1 MAVHNT
7 GIEWTHIP
15 GFKGE
20 TWNPVVGCSVISP
33 GCTNCYAMR
42 LAGARLDG
50 NPNTPHYAGTT
61 RPSKAGP
68 VWSGKLAH
76 APEAAMMAPLR
87 WRKPR
92 AVFVNSMGDLFHED
106 APDWWIDL
114 VFAVMALCP
123 QHVFIILTKRSARM
137 RDYLETRTAQVMG
150 PDVKAMLASPLA
162 DALQRVSNWRGD
174 GAPMN
179 APLMLRYPD
188 TSSEAQS
195 RWPLPNVWL
204 GVSVEDQT
212 RADERIPDLLNTPAA
227 VRLVSC
233 EPLLGPLWLPSWL
246 PEVRDPYLEVQG
258 APMACLGCDD
268 GEGFAPPRCL
278 SATDPR
284 LACPENRAVI
294 IDHEGPE
301 DPETGGPQW
310 VHTERVTL
318 DWVIAGGESGKGA
331 RPVHP
336 DWIRSLRDQCAA
348 AGTPFFFKQWGDHAP
363 SELDEDGRLVPPMP
377 TLDLKGLQHWTGERF
392 ERPADD
398 ALAGDVFRP
407 GAVLTARVGKARAGR
422 VLDGQTHDAF
432 PAGIGEGV

>member
-1 MAVHNT
+1 MAAHNT

-76 APEAAMMAPLR
+76 APEQTITAPLR

-137 RDYLETRTAQVMG
+137 REYLETRTAQVMG
-150 PDVKAMLASPLA
+150 LDVKAMLASPLA

-174 GAPMN
+174 AAPMN

-188 TSSEAQS
+188 TSGDAQS

-233 EPLLGPLWLPSWL
+233 EPLLGPVMLWHPGIA
-246 PEVRDPYLEVQG
+246 RAAG
-258 APMACLGCDD
+258 AASDEAG
-268 GEGFAPPRCL
+268 
-278 SATDPR
+278 
-284 LACPENRAVI
+284 
-294 IDHEGPE
+294 
-301 DPETGGPQW
+301 
-310 VHTERVTL
+310 L

-348 AGTPFFFKQWGDHAP
+348 AGTPFFFKQWGDHVP
-363 SELDEDGRLVPPMP
+363 SEIDPEGRLVPPLP

-392 ERPADD
+392 ERPADG

-407 GAVLTARVGKARAGR
+407 GAVLTAKVGKRAAGR
-422 VLDGQTHDAF
+422 TLDGQTHDAF
-432 PAGIGEGV
+432 PAGIGEGAR

>member
-1 MAVHNT
+1 MAAHNT

-76 APEAAMMAPLR
+76 APEQTITAPLR

-114 VFAVMALCP
+114 VFAVMALCL

-137 RDYLETRTAQVMG
+137 RDYLETRTAEVMG

-162 DALQRVSNWRGD
+162 DAMQRVSNLRGD
-174 GAPMN
+174 AAPMN

-188 TSSEAQS
+188 ASGDGRS

-212 RADERIPDLLNTPAA
+212 RADERIPDLLNTPAS

-233 EPLLGPLWLPSWL
+233 EPLLGPVRLDSVKVMDQRLPS
-246 PEVRDPYLEVQG
+246 G
-258 APMACLGCDD
+258 AHEAAWESALNGKRFDLWG
-268 GEGFAPPRCL
+268 GEGDVDGFPR
-278 SATDPR
+278 
-284 LACPENRAVI
+284 
-294 IDHEGPE
+294 
-301 DPETGGPQW
+301 
-310 VHTERVTL
+310 L

-348 AGTPFFFKQWGDHAP
+348 AGAPFFFKQWG
-363 SELDEDGRLVPPMP
+363 
-377 TLDLKGLQHWTGERF
+377 HW
-392 ERPADD
+392 RPADELPPSPLKAKAHGVIYPD
-398 ALAGDVFRP
+398 GRFAPDMDVAHAGGSLTFALTKVA
-407 GAVLTARVGKARAGR
+407 AGR
-422 VLDGQTHDAF
+422 TLDGQTHDAF
-432 PAGIGEGV
+432 PVVIGEGAQ

>member
-1 MAVHNT
+1 MAAHNT

-61 RPSKAGP
+61 QPSKAGP

-76 APEAAMMAPLR
+76 APEQTITAPLR

-106 APDWWIDL
+106 AQDWWIDL

-137 RDYLETRTAQVMG
+137 REYLEARTAQVMG
-150 PDVKAMLASPLA
+150 PDVKVMLASPLA
-162 DALQRVSNWRGD
+162 DAMQRVSLWRGD
-174 GAPMN
+174 AVPMN

-188 TSSEAQS
+188 TSGDGRS

-246 PEVRDPYLEVQG
+246 PAVHDPYLEVQG

-268 GEGFAPPRCL
+268 GEGFAPPRCA

-301 DPETGGPQW
+301 DPETGGPRW

-348 AGTPFFFKQWGDHAP
+348 AGTPFFFKQWGEYFPGHFESGEYHPDIDMDPFVLDHARGQKV
-363 SELDEDGRLVPPMP
+363 SGFSFDDG
-377 TLDLKGLQHWTGERF
+377 QE
-392 ERPADD
+392 
-398 ALAGDVFRP
+398 
-407 GAVLTARVGKARAGR
+407 AGR
-422 VLDGQTHDAF
+422 IGKRAAGRTLDGQTHDAF
-432 PAGIGEGV
+432 PAGIGEGAR

>member
-1 MAVHNT
+1 MAAHNT

-61 RPSKAGP
+61 QPSKAGL
-68 VWSGKLAH
+68 VWSGQLAH
-76 APEAAMMAPLR
+76 APEKAMMAPLR

-137 RDYLETRTAQVMG
+137 RDYLDDPA
-150 PDVKAMLASPLA
+150 ASGRIWDLA
-162 DALQRVSNWRGD
+162 DKTACDRALSENHPSGTYLQAGKR
-174 GAPMN
+174 N
-179 APLMLRYPD
+179 AP
-188 TSSEAQS
+188 AF
-195 RWPLPNVWL
+195 LPNVWL
-204 GVSVEDQT
+204 GVSVEDQA
-212 RADERIPDLLNTPAA
+212 RADERIPDLLATPAA

-233 EPLLGPLWLPSWL
+233 EPLLGQVDIAKAMASPAG
-246 PEVRDPYLEVQG
+246 VQ
-258 APMACLGCDD
+258 ALISAYQA
-268 GEGFAPPRCL
+268 GESRP
-278 SATDPR
+278 
-284 LACPENRAVI
+284 
-294 IDHEGPE
+294 
-301 DPETGGPQW
+301 GGS
-310 VHTERVTL
+310 L
-318 DWVIAGGESGKGA
+318 NWVIAGGESGKGA

-348 AGTPFFFKQWGDHAP
+348 AGVPFFFKQWG
-363 SELDEDGRLVPPMP
+363 
-377 TLDLKGLQHWTGERF
+377 HW
-392 ERPADD
+392 RPADD
-398 ALAGDVFRP
+398 LPPSPLKVKAHGVIYPDGRFAPDMDVAHDGGALTFALTK
-407 GAVLTARVGKARAGR
+407 AVAGR
-422 VLDGQTHDAF
+422 TLDGVTHDAF
-432 PAGIGEGV
+432 PAGIGEGAR